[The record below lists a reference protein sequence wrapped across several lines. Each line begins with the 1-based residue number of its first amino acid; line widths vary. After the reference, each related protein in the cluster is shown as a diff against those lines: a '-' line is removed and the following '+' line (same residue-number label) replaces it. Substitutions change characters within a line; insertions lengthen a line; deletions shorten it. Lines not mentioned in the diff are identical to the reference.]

1 MLPEQTRIEIEPD
14 VRAALKPLFELRDAI
29 REGSDTETMNRLG
42 YQVEYALGRMLPTI
56 RGTLYIKLEE
66 TETG

>member
-29 REGSDTETMNRLG
+29 REGADTETLNRLG
-42 YQVEYALGRMLPTI
+42 YKVEYALGQMLPNI
-56 RGTLYIKLEE
+56 RGTLFVKLEE
-66 TETG
+66 AGAA